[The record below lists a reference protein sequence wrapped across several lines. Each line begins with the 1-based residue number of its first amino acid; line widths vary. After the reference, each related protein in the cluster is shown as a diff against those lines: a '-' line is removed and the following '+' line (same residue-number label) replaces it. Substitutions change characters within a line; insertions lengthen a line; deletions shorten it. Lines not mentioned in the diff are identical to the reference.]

1 MFCFFLKNSTQ
12 FLLDKFI
19 EFLLSF
25 AFHISNNCVK
35 FSEFKCGTLN
45 FDPTVC
51 PILRNS
57 SSLLSFFRINDP
69 FRLIAIL
76 GIMLLM
82 STIYIWIVDIPL
94 LQPEMIWMLL
104 GERMADGKHMY
115 IDIIDDTG
123 PLSAGVYWLVHL
135 VFGKSA
141 LAFKIIAAFIVL
153 FQVVYVNHLFIRYKS
168 FEDNTYI
175 PAFVMTVL
183 FYVSFDLVTLSP
195 ALMGSTFIV
204 LALGQLFSQTVLQKE
219 GSDAVLLVGIF
230 GGIAACFHFPLAT
243 FLPFLLVSGIVVSGF
258 SFQQIIVSLISY
270 TMPMVFCALYY
281 FWIDGFEAF
290 FFEFIIAPRLIES
303 YVHVSYRDV
312 ALLFALPLF
321 FSVMGFF
328 VGFIVKSQTVNQ
340 QKQLQLN
347 LIFSIFALSSLILTN
362 RRSPYQLIVILPALT
377 YFISLL
383 LVVYKKGITIKILT
397 ALFVIGIP
405 AIGITWALLKINSG
419 EINTYSVA
427 FEKKHETYKGKQ
439 ILVLGE
445 DLGYYKEASLS
456 TPYLHFRLS
465 RNIILNQ
472 EDLENTVEVYQNFLR
487 ERPEIVIDEEG
498 VFAQLLERI
507 PILSQQYEKRGSSYY
522 LKNTN

>member
-1 MFCFFLKNSTQ
+1 
-12 FLLDKFI
+12 
-19 EFLLSF
+19 
-25 AFHISNNCVK
+25 
-35 FSEFKCGTLN
+35 
-45 FDPTVC
+45 
-51 PILRNS
+51 
-57 SSLLSFFRINDP
+57 
-69 FRLIAIL
+69 
-76 GIMLLM
+76 M

-104 GERMADGKHMY
+104 GERMAEGKHMY

-123 PLSAGVYWLVHL
+123 PLSAGVFWVAHL

-141 LAFKIIAAFIVL
+141 FAYKFVAGFIVL
-153 FQVVYVNHLFIRYKS
+153 FQVVYVNYLFIRYKS

-183 FYVSFDLVTLSP
+183 FYISFDLVTLSP

-258 SFQQIIVSLISY
+258 SFQQIIVSLIAFA
-270 TMPMVFCALYY
+270 MPLVFCALYY
-281 FWIDGFEAF
+281 FWIDGLRAF
-290 FFEFIIAPRLIES
+290 IFEFIISPRLIES
-303 YVHVSYRDV
+303 YAHVSYRDLAV
-312 ALLFALPLF
+312 LFALPLF
-321 FSVMGFF
+321 FSVLGFF

-347 LIFSIFALSSLILTN
+347 LIFLIFAVSSILLTN
-362 RRSPYQLIVILPALT
+362 RRTPYQFIVMLPALT

-397 ALFVIGIP
+397 AVFVIGIP
-405 AIGITWALLKINSG
+405 IMGIGWTLYQINTG
-419 EINTYSVA
+419 EITSYAIN
-427 FEKKHETYKGKQ
+427 FEDKHATTKGKK

-445 DLGYYKEASLS
+445 DLGYYQGASLA
-456 TPYLHFRLS
+456 TPYLHFQLS
-465 RNIILNQ
+465 KNIIENQ
-472 EDLENTVEVYQNFLR
+472 QDLVNTVRVYDNFLV
-487 ERPEIVIDEEG
+487 ERPEIIIDDQG
-498 VFAQLLERI
+498 VFARLLVRI
-507 PILSQQYEKRGSSYY
+507 PFLAKEYEKRGNSYF
-522 LKNTN
+522 LKKTK

>member
-1 MFCFFLKNSTQ
+1 
-12 FLLDKFI
+12 
-19 EFLLSF
+19 
-25 AFHISNNCVK
+25 
-35 FSEFKCGTLN
+35 
-45 FDPTVC
+45 
-51 PILRNS
+51 
-57 SSLLSFFRINDP
+57 
-69 FRLIAIL
+69 
-76 GIMLLM
+76 MLLM
-82 STIYIWIVDIPL
+82 SSIYIWAVDTPL

-123 PLSAGVYWLVHL
+123 PLSGGVFWVVHL

-141 LAFKIIAAFIVL
+141 LAYKVFAIFIVL
-153 FQVVYVNHLFIRYKS
+153 FQVIYVNYLFIRYKS

-258 SFQQIIVSLISY
+258 SFQQIIVSLIAY
-270 TMPMVFCALYY
+270 AMPLVFCALYY

-303 YVHVSYRDV
+303 YAHVTFRDL

-328 VGFIVKSQTVNQ
+328 VGFIFKSQTVNQ

-347 LIFSIFALSSLILTN
+347 LIFSIFAVSAILLTN
-362 RRSPYQLIVILPALT
+362 RRAPYQFIVILPALT

-383 LVVYKKGITIKILT
+383 LVVYKKGIAIKILT
-397 ALFVIGIP
+397 AVFVIGIP
-405 AIGITWALLKINSG
+405 AIGITWTLMQINTGKIK
-419 EINTYSVA
+419 TYSVT
-427 FEKKHETYKGKQ
+427 FEEKHEISKGRK

-445 DLGYYKEASLS
+445 DMGYYQNASLS

-465 RNIILNQ
+465 KNVIQDQ
-472 EDLENTVEVYQNFLR
+472 EDLENTVKVYENFLK
-487 ERPEIVIDEEG
+487 ERPEIVFDEEG
-498 VFAQLLERI
+498 VFSGLLDRI
-507 PILSQQYEKRGSSYY
+507 PILSQFYEKRGTSYF
-522 LKNTN
+522 LKKTN

>member
-1 MFCFFLKNSTQ
+1 
-12 FLLDKFI
+12 
-19 EFLLSF
+19 
-25 AFHISNNCVK
+25 
-35 FSEFKCGTLN
+35 
-45 FDPTVC
+45 
-51 PILRNS
+51 
-57 SSLLSFFRINDP
+57 
-69 FRLIAIL
+69 
-76 GIMLLM
+76 M
-82 STIYIWIVDIPL
+82 STIYIWVVDIPI

-123 PLSAGVYWLVHL
+123 PLSAGVFWVVHL
-135 VFGKSA
+135 IFGKST
-141 LAFKIIAAFIVL
+141 LAYKVLAAFVVL
-153 FQVVYVNHLFIRYKS
+153 FQVIYVNYLFIRYKS

-195 ALMGSTFIV
+195 ALMGSSFIV

-258 SFQQIIVSLISY
+258 SFQQIIVSLIAY
-270 TMPMVFCALYY
+270 AMPLVFCALYY

-290 FFEFIIAPRLIES
+290 FYEFIIAPRLIES
-303 YVHVSYRDV
+303 YAHVSLRDL

-321 FSVMGFF
+321 LSVMGFF

-347 LIFSIFALSSLILTN
+347 LIFSIFAVSAVLLTN
-362 RRSPYQLIVILPALT
+362 RRAPYQLIVILPALT

-383 LVVYKKGITIKILT
+383 LVVYKKGIAIKILT
-397 ALFVIGIP
+397 AIFVIGIP
-405 AIGITWALLKINSG
+405 AIGITWTLLQINSG
-419 EINTYSVA
+419 KMETYAVT
-427 FEKKHETYKGKQ
+427 FDQKHEVTRGKQ

-445 DLGYYKEASLS
+445 DLGYFQNASLA

-465 RNIILNQ
+465 KNIILDR
-472 EDLENTVEVYQNFLR
+472 EDLENTVEVYQNFLK
-487 ERPEIVIDEEG
+487 ERPEIIIDEEG
-498 VFAQLLERI
+498 VFARLLERI
-507 PILSQQYEKRGSSYY
+507 PILSQQYEKRGTSYF

>member
-1 MFCFFLKNSTQ
+1 M
-12 FLLDKFI
+12 
-19 EFLLSF
+19 
-25 AFHISNNCVK
+25 
-35 FSEFKCGTLN
+35 
-45 FDPTVC
+45 
-51 PILRNS
+51 
-57 SSLLSFFRINDP
+57 LSFFRINDP
-69 FRLIAIL
+69 FRLVAIL
-76 GIMLLM
+76 GIVLLM

-123 PLSAGVYWLVHL
+123 PLSAGVFWVVHL

-141 LAFKIIAAFIVL
+141 LAYKFIAAFIVL
-153 FQVVYVNHLFIRYKS
+153 FQVVYVNYLFIRYKS

-183 FYVSFDLVTLSP
+183 FYISFDLVTLSP

-243 FLPFLLVSGIVVSGF
+243 FLPFLLVSGIIVSGF
-258 SFQQIIVSLISY
+258 SFQQIIVSLIAY
-270 TMPMVFCALYY
+270 AMPLVFCALYF

-290 FFEFIIAPRLIES
+290 IYEFIIAPRLIES
-303 YVHVSYRDV
+303 YAHVSYRDL
-312 ALLFALPLF
+312 ALLFALPMF
-321 FSVMGFF
+321 FSVLGFF

-347 LIFSIFALSSLILTN
+347 LIFLIFAVSSLLLTN
-362 RRSPYQLIVILPALT
+362 RRTPYQFIVMLPALT

-383 LVVYKKGITIKILT
+383 LVVYKKGITIQVLT
-397 ALFVIGIP
+397 AAFVFGIPIIGIVW
-405 AIGITWALLKINSG
+405 TLYQINSG
-419 EINTYSVA
+419 IINSYA
-427 FEKKHETYKGKQ
+427 INFEEKHTIAKSNK

-445 DLGYYKEASLS
+445 DLGYYQGATLA

-465 RNIILNQ
+465 KNVI
-472 EDLENTVEVYQNFLR
+472 EDQRDLANTVKLYDNFLI
-487 ERPEIVIDEEG
+487 ERPEIIIDEEG
-498 VFAQLLERI
+498 VFAKLLERI
-507 PILSQQYEKRGSSYY
+507 PILAKEYEKRGTSYF
-522 LKNTN
+522 LKKTN

>member
-1 MFCFFLKNSTQ
+1 
-12 FLLDKFI
+12 
-19 EFLLSF
+19 
-25 AFHISNNCVK
+25 
-35 FSEFKCGTLN
+35 
-45 FDPTVC
+45 
-51 PILRNS
+51 
-57 SSLLSFFRINDP
+57 
-69 FRLIAIL
+69 
-76 GIMLLM
+76 MLLM
-82 STIYIWIVDIPL
+82 SSIYIWAVDTPL

-123 PLSAGVYWLVHL
+123 PLSGGVFWVVHL

-141 LAFKIIAAFIVL
+141 LAYKVIAIFIVL
-153 FQVVYVNHLFIRYKS
+153 FQVIYVNYLFIRYKS

-258 SFQQIIVSLISY
+258 SFQQIIVSLIAY
-270 TMPMVFCALYY
+270 AMPLVFCALYY

-303 YVHVSYRDV
+303 YAHVTFRDL

-328 VGFIVKSQTVNQ
+328 VGFIFKSQTVNQ

-347 LIFSIFALSSLILTN
+347 LIFSIFAVSAILLTN
-362 RRSPYQLIVILPALT
+362 RRAPYQFIVILPALT

-383 LVVYKKGITIKILT
+383 LVVYKKGIAIKILT
-397 ALFVIGIP
+397 AVFVIGIP
-405 AIGITWALLKINSG
+405 AIGITWTLMQINTGKIK
-419 EINTYSVA
+419 TYSVT
-427 FEKKHETYKGKQ
+427 FEEKHEISKGRK

-445 DLGYYKEASLS
+445 DMGYYQNASLS

-465 RNIILNQ
+465 KNVIQDQ
-472 EDLENTVEVYQNFLR
+472 EDLENTVKVYENFLK
-487 ERPEIVIDEEG
+487 ERPEIVFDEEE
-498 VFAQLLERI
+498 VFSGLLDRI
-507 PILSQQYEKRGSSYY
+507 PILSQFYEKRGTSYF
-522 LKNTN
+522 LKKTN